1 MNNIPLS
8 EIKLAAKSRPASY
21 LQEALKR
28 GTIKDNCLQL
38 SNEDCSFLKN
48 LSSGSTSVE
57 TKDKVEKLD
66 QKVEVKVESESTG
79 EVSDNVVETPV
90 EKTDGKCVIYQVS
103 NEKQSR
109 VGRAKID

>member
-8 EIKLAAKSRPASY
+8 EIRLAAKSRPASY

-38 SNEDCSFLKN
+38 SNEDYSFLKN
-48 LSSGSTSVE
+48 LSSGSASVE
-57 TKDKVEKLD
+57 SQDKVEKLD
-66 QKVEVKVESESTG
+66 QKVEVEVENDDKVSG
-79 EVSDNVVETPV
+79 NIIETPV